1 MKYIQ
6 LNNTEL
12 NISPICLGT
21 AGFGDKSDL
30 EKSFE
35 ILNAFVCAGK
45 SYCGNEGR
53 ALFL

>member
-1 MKYIQ
+1 MKYMQ
-6 LNNTEL
+6 LNNTDL

-35 ILNAFVCAGK
+35 ILNAFVWAGGILLIRQM
-45 SYCGNEGR
+45 YIANG
-53 ALFL
+53 